1 MRGSL
6 GALAALRVSERNDRR
21 TPIDAG
27 PTPEELAEVRRLT
40 LEQSRLDP
48 IPTPLERQTHA
59 LGARFLE
66 LAIRTGV
73 TNNDSKA
80 LRGRVFP
87 IDAPLRRSTD
97 ALEERI
103 AAARIKTRSGEVIAT
118 GGELEIGKKRVA
130 PETLQQFK
138 DDLPELALGLSRQ
151 AALNFIADFRPPKG
165 RLRRVMVST
174 RRVVQSMI
182 ENYQSRILA
191 VASLVF
197 AMATP
202 AAVVLGA
209 PFAVQ
214 VGAAGV
220 SMAFLCG
227 GAGASAKDRKRR
239 RAAAVV
245 RRQLDP
251 QAREIAIHELE
262 AWGLGMLRAR
272 ELMEQPTLARIHPT
286 PFSESLAARRAV
298 SNVNSVA

>member
-1 MRGSL
+1 
-6 GALAALRVSERNDRR
+6 VSERNDRR
-21 TPIDAG
+21 VAIEAG
-27 PTPEELAEVRRLT
+27 PTPEELAEVHRLR
-40 LEQSRLDP
+40 LEQTRLAP
-48 IPTPLERQTHA
+48 MPTPLELQTNA

-80 LRGRVFP
+80 VRGRVFP

-118 GGELEIGKKRVA
+118 GGELKIGKKRVA

-138 DDLPELALGLSRQ
+138 EDLPELALELSRQ
-151 AALNFIADFRPPKG
+151 ATLNFIADFTPPKG
-165 RLRRVMVST
+165 KLRRVMVSA
-174 RRVVQSMI
+174 RRVVQTMI
-182 ENYQSRILA
+182 ENHQSRILA

-209 PFAVQ
+209 SLAVQ

-220 SMAFLCG
+220 AMAFLCG
-227 GAGASAKDRKRR
+227 GAGASAKDRARR

-262 AWGLGMLRAR
+262 AWGRGMIRAR
-272 ELMEQPTLARIHPT
+272 ELIEQPTRARDRPT
-286 PFSESLAARRAV
+286 PFSVPRVARPAV
-298 SNVNSVA
+298 ANVNLVA